1 MNQALTKT
9 QDLLLALV
17 LTAAWH
23 AIPFWLF
30 LRFPSARGLHESLGE
45 QGYWMLRYTVAGMM
59 PLLLCL
65 GSPSRSGL
73 VLGGWHGRV
82 LKALGICTL
91 PVALTAIIYPFT
103 SRPFSG
109 GPISSWLVSPAAQ
122 DLLFAGYLYGLF
134 DISFPGVAHARLRI
148 NRAVFVTSF
157 FFALWHVPN
166 FWGMSASYVSFQ
178 LLYVFVGGAWILL
191 ARQITGSI
199 IPGVLTHMAVNF
211 IACL

>member
-1 MNQALTKT
+1 M
-9 QDLLLALV
+9 
-17 LTAAWH
+17 
-23 AIPFWLF
+23 
-30 LRFPSARGLHESLGE
+30 
-45 QGYWMLRYTVAGMM
+45 AG
-59 PLLLCL
+59 
-65 GSPSRSGL
+65 
-73 VLGGWHGRV
+73 
-82 LKALGICTL
+82 
-91 PVALTAIIYPFT
+91 
-103 SRPFSG
+103 
-109 GPISSWLVSPAAQ
+109 VSAAQ
-122 DLLFAGYLYGLF
+122 DLFFAGYLYGLF